1 MRHIKTD
8 GLPILAWGAEP
19 DDATLGQALN
29 LAKLPFAFHH
39 IALMADAHVG
49 YGMPI
54 GGVLA
59 TRGEVIPHAVGL
71 DIGCGMRAWPTNI
84 PADEIEPI
92 KRDLLHDVTR
102 SVPTGFHHH
111 KQSQAGRTGLFDD
124 VPNVPVLRAEA
135 EKAEYQVGSLGGGNH
150 FIELQADEDG
160 MVWAMVHSG
169 SRNVGKQMGEHYD
182 RVARAANEAGGSP
195 VPREWGLAHLAA
207 ESPKGREYLAVM
219 MWCLRF
225 AEESR
230 RLMAESVQRALD
242 RRFPGVEPGEGIEI
256 HHNYVAL
263 EEHYGERVWVH
274 RKGAV
279 RAIGPVIVPGSMGT
293 ASYIGEG
300 LANPESFESCSHG
313 AGRAMGRK
321 QAKRVISRERVMAQL
336 TERGVHLE
344 TTSKGDVAE
353 EAPEAY
359 KDIEDVMKYQRDLVR
374 STVKLRPIG
383 VVKG

>member
-1 MRHIKTD
+1 MRHIETS

-19 DDATLGQALN
+19 DDATFGQALN

-39 IALMADAHVG
+39 VALMADAHVG
-49 YGMPI
+49 FGMPI

-59 TRGEVIPHAVGL
+59 TLGEVIPHAVGL

-84 PADEIEPI
+84 PVGEIEPV
-92 KRDLLHDVTR
+92 KRELLHDVTR

-111 KQSQAGRTGLFDD
+111 KQSQVGRTELFDS
-124 VPNVPVLRAEA
+124 VPEVPVLRAEA
-135 EKAEYQVGSLGGGNH
+135 HKAEYQVGSLGGGNH
-150 FIELQADEDG
+150 FIELQADEHG

-169 SRNVGKQMGEHYD
+169 SRHIGKEMGEHYD
-182 RVARAANEAGGSP
+182 HIARAENQSSGSP
-195 VPREWGLAHLAA
+195 VPPEWGLAHLPA
-207 ESPKGREYLAVM
+207 ESPMGREYLAVM
-219 MWCLRF
+219 TWCLRF

-242 RRFPGVEPGEGIEI
+242 RLFPETEPGDAIEI

-263 EEHYGERVWVH
+263 ERHFGKDVWVH

-279 RAIGPVIVPGSMGT
+279 RAVGPVIVPGSMGT
-293 ASYIGEG
+293 SSYIGEG
-300 LANPESFESCSHG
+300 LANPDAFESCSHG
-313 AGRAMGRK
+313 AGRAMGRR
-321 QAKRVISRERVMAQL
+321 QAKRALSREHVLAQL
-336 TERGVHLE
+336 AERGVHLE
-344 TTSKGDVAE
+344 TSSKGDVAE

-359 KDIEDVMKYQRDLVR
+359 KDIEDVMNYQRDLVR
-374 STVKLRPIG
+374 PTVKLRPIG